1 MSGAVSLSVD
11 AAGIA
16 ELRWDNPARKVNV
29 FSAEA
34 IEDFAALVARI
45 TSDDSIRGV
54 MITSGKSV
62 FHAGADLNMVSG
74 FFDLSPA
81 ELWQIMS
88 KIMASFYQLETCG
101 KPVVAALN
109 GHCLGGGFE
118 MALAAHARF
127 AVDDPKIRIGLPE
140 AGLGLMPGF
149 GGTQRMARIAPWQ
162 QAARDII
169 EGRCYD
175 PQTAASLGLVDGVVP
190 AEGLEAAARDWLF
203 CAQDAAQP
211 WMRRG
216 YRPPG
221 ASAGYDDFFAV
232 FNAGLSR
239 DGIDAWPE
247 RRLIAE
253 TLYHGLQLPIEPAL
267 RHEVRCFIEL
277 AGMPEVRHTM
287 RQRFF
292 GDAPQEAG

>member
-1 MSGAVSLSVD
+1 MSEAISVSVD
-11 AAGIA
+11 AEGIA
-16 ELRWDNPARKVNV
+16 ELRWDDPARKVNV
-29 FSAEA
+29 FSAAEIA
-34 IEDFAALVARI
+34 EFAAIVTRI
-45 TSDDSIRGV
+45 RDDNAIRGV
-54 MITSGKSV
+54 LITSGKGS

-74 FFDLSPA
+74 FFDMSA
-81 ELWQIMS
+81 ADLWEIMS
-88 KIMASFYQLETCG
+88 LVMTSFYRLETCG

-127 AVDDPKIRIGLPE
+127 VADDPRIRIGLPE

-149 GGTQRMARIAPWQ
+149 GGTQRMARIAPWK
-162 QAARDII
+162 QAAEDIM
-169 EGRCYD
+169 EGRCHD
-175 PQTAASLGLVDGVVP
+175 PQTALSLGLVGGVVP
-190 AEGLEAAARDWLF
+190 ADGLEAAARDWLW
-203 CAQDAAQP
+203 CTCEAKQP
-211 WMRRG
+211 WAVRG

-221 ASAGYDDFFAV
+221 AAADFEQYFTAL
-232 FNAGLSR
+232 NAALIR
-239 DGIDAWPE
+239 DGAADRPE

-277 AGMPEVRHTM
+277 AGMPDVRSTM

-292 GDAPQEAG
+292 GEAA